1 MDTTSKDK
9 LIDDLRVVAGDV
21 EELLKATANQTGERV
36 AEARR
41 RAEESL
47 HSARAR
53 LDELGRDMKARA
65 GHAADATDRYVHDNP
80 WQAIAVGA
88 GLAFLLGYLFGRR

>member
-1 MDTTSKDK
+1 MDTTSKEK

-21 EELLKATANQTGERV
+21 EELLRATANQTGERV
-36 AEARR
+36 SEARK

-47 HSARAR
+47 RSARVR
-53 LDELGRDMKARA
+53 LDELGAEVKVRAGDAARA
-65 GHAADATDRYVHDNP
+65 TDHYVHENP
-80 WQAIAVGA
+80 WQSMAVGA